1 MAQLAPAHPS
11 IQTLESMFP
20 LSPGTELMI
29 AEKRHRVSDILRGNV
44 AGFLGTA
51 GPCTMTGD
59 KVTIFHEGDR
69 LQQLEDKTQGLL
81 TLHRLP
87 PWKPRSNPK
96 SSHGHE
102 TDPKTTV
109 EAYQIIAERADATA
123 NLAIEI
129 GHLSHIARYANRISF
144 GWIGGRNVEDT
155 ELITA
160 LALAQP
166 DLPMGIKNGLDGDI
180 TLALQQVELV
190 NSLRGDTAA
199 PAVLIYRG
207 GANATTPDAWEKAY
221 LDAHHRTN
229 SMLIVDSAH
238 GGEMAHDPSKGF
250 NKTILGQV
258 ACLNHIIRIGAEQD
272 KLPIGVI
279 IEASQAISPVDPV
292 MDFEQALDKIV
303 ALNAL
308 ASYAKQAILTR

>member
-29 AEKRHRVSDILRGNV
+29 AEKRHRVSDILRGKIGGIV
-44 AGFLGTA
+44 GTQ
-51 GPCTMTGD
+51 GPCAMTGD
-59 KVTIFHEGDR
+59 IEIIYHEGDR
-69 LQQLEDKTQGLL
+69 LQEAENITSGLV

-129 GHLSHIARYANRISF
+129 GHLSHIARYASRISF
-144 GWIGGRNVEDT
+144 GWIGGRNVQET
-155 ELITA
+155 GLITA

-180 TLALQQVELV
+180 TLAMQQVELV
-190 NSLRGDTAA
+190 NRIRGENAA

-221 LDAHHRTN
+221 LDAHDRTN
-229 SMLIVDSAH
+229 GMLIVDSAH
-238 GGEMAHDPSKGF
+238 GGEMAHDPNKGF
-250 NKTILGQV
+250 NKTVIGQV
-258 ACLNHIIRIGAEQD
+258 ACLNHIIRVGVEQD

-308 ASYAKQAILTR
+308 ASNANQAILTR